1 MRFPFALTKKIA
13 SHIIKHKL
21 RKTPK
26 FAMVLQLEPL
36 HTCNLTCTG
45 CGRIREYST
54 NLKDMVPLEKCLA
67 AAMECDA
74 PMVSIC
80 GGEPLIYPK
89 IEELV
94 AGLLKQDRVIYICTN
109 GMFMRKKM
117 KDYLAAIYSP
127 KIEPKLKKLLDQ
139 KLISDKDAETIRNSN
154 RRGEL
159 RESQTSKKPV
169 IRPTKWMYWNVHVDG
184 LEYTHDLIVEREGV
198 FKECIEAIKMAK
210 ILGFQVATNTTV
222 YKETDVAEIEDMFKF
237 LSSLEVD
244 GHTISPGYE
253 YDAAKK
259 DMVTRLGK
267 QPEDFFLTRRMTRQK
282 FAKILDWGKA
292 FTIFGTPVYQEFL
305 AGKRELTCTAW
316 AIPTY
321 NIKGWKAPC
330 YLMTDGHYD
339 GYQEMLAKV
348 DWDKY
353 GVVDGVARDPRCE
366 NCMVHCGYDPS
377 GALGTNYQSGDNW
390 KNIKYNF
397 GAKPRPFP
405 SSPELAQRAY
415 NGVTIGKGHLAE
427 AKAAINSPAA
437 GARGAFSRK
446 EEEHHETHVSTV
458 CGTSDTSQRDDLLAK
473 IKDAKKTEARPE

>member
-109 GMFMRKKM
+109 GVFMRKKM

-127 KIEPKLKKLLDQ
+127 AVEPKLKKLLDA

-169 IRPTKWMYWNVHVDG
+169 IRPTKWLYWNVHVDG

-198 FKECIEAIKMAK
+198 FKECVEAIKMAK

-259 DMVTRLGK
+259 DMVARLGK
-267 QPEDFFLTRRMTRQK
+267 QPEDFFLTRKMTRQK
-282 FAKILDWGKA
+282 FAKILDWGRA

-339 GYQEMLAKV
+339 GYREMLTKV
-348 DWDKY
+348 QWDKY
-353 GVVDGVARDPRCE
+353 GVVNGVARDPRCE

-446 EEEHHETHVSTV
+446 EDDHPGAHVSTV
-458 CGTSDTSQRDDLLAK
+458 CGTSDTSQRDALLAR
-473 IKDAKKTEARPE
+473 IKDAKKIDARPE